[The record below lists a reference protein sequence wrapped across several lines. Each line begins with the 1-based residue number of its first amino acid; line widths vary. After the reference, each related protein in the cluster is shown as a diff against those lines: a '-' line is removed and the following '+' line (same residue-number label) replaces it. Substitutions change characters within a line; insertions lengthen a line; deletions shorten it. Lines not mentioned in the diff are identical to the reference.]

1 MSGPPA
7 SGALWLARP
16 RTDLA
21 TYAAASI
28 PIALILYGDV
38 VRQARLL
45 VLGLLLLGFSITLL
59 RGSELR
65 WVWAAPIPIAVWLT
79 WRTMSAPLADPGGLD
94 CADAASPPAVWRL
107 AQALLALGT
116 LAVLMGIL
124 SVRPAAIWWRR
135 PTVPIARLSVL
146 GFFVAAPLGLLLS
159 AAIARPY
166 FGTFDLNLT
175 DPVALVPGLVFSLSN
190 AIGEEVI
197 YRGAFMA
204 FAGRVIG
211 LRSALVI
218 QASRVRPRPR
228 RGAIH
233 GLAAPGRSERGVRRL
248 RRGAARAQDALAD
261 DADRG
266 PYGDRS
272 PGVRLLR
279 VPESATPLTQRR
291 VRHHAH
297 TTPAG

>member
-7 SGALWLARP
+7 SGALWLDRP

-21 TYAAASI
+21 TYAAASV

-45 VLGLLLLGFSITLL
+45 VLGLLLLGFSIALL

-79 WRTMSAPLADPGGLD
+79 WRTLSAPLADPNGLD
-94 CADAASPPAVWRL
+94 CTDAISPPAVWRL

-116 LAVLMGIL
+116 LAVLMGVL
-124 SVRPAAIWWRR
+124 GAKPSSIWLRR
-135 PTVPIARLSVL
+135 PTAPVARLSVL
-146 GFFVAAPLGLLLS
+146 GFFVAAPLGLLLG

-166 FGTFDLNLT
+166 FGTFDLNVR
-175 DPVALVPGLVFSLSN
+175 DPMVLIPGLVFSLSN
-190 AIGEEVI
+190 AVAEEVI

-211 LRSALVI
+211 LRSALVV
-218 QASRVRPRPR
+218 QAVVFGVAHA
-228 RGAIH
+228 GAH
-233 GLAAPGRSERGVRRL
+233 FMGSPVPVVLAVGLGGYVAGLLVIKTRSLMLPIAVHTAIDLPVYAFFACRN
-248 RRGAARAQDALAD
+248 
-261 DADRG
+261 
-266 PYGDRS
+266 
-272 PGVRLLR
+272 
-279 VPESATPLTQRR
+279 PL
-291 VRHHAH
+291 
-297 TTPAG
+297 PL

>member
-1 MSGPPA
+1 MSRPPA

-79 WRTMSAPLADPGGLD
+79 WRTISAPLADPGGLD
-94 CADAASPPAVWRL
+94 CADATSPPAVWRL
-107 AQALLALGT
+107 AQALLAIGT

-124 SVRPAAIWWRR
+124 RVRPAAIWWRR

-218 QASRVRPRPR
+218 QAIVFGLAHAGAQFMGSPLPVVLSVGFGGYIAGLLVLKTRSLMMPI
-228 RGAIH
+228 AIH
-233 GLAAPGRSERGVRRL
+233 TAIDLPVYAFFACRN
-248 RRGAARAQDALAD
+248 
-261 DADRG
+261 
-266 PYGDRS
+266 
-272 PGVRLLR
+272 
-279 VPESATPLTQRR
+279 PL
-291 VRHHAH
+291 
-297 TTPAG
+297 PL

>member
-1 MSGPPA
+1 VSGLPA
-7 SGALWLARP
+7 SGVLRFARP

-21 TYAAASI
+21 TSVAAFA

-45 VLGLLLLGFSITLL
+45 VLGLLLLGFSVALL
-59 RGSELR
+59 RRSELR

-79 WRTMSAPLADPGGLD
+79 WRTLSAPLAHPGGLD

-116 LAVLMGIL
+116 LAVLMSIL
-124 SVRPAAIWWRR
+124 HVRPSAIWWRR

-166 FGTFDLNLT
+166 FRTFDLNLT
-175 DPVALVPGLVFSLSN
+175 DPMALVPGLIFSLSN
-190 AIGEEVI
+190 AISEEVI

-211 LRSALVI
+211 LRWALVI
-218 QASRVRPRPR
+218 QAVVF
-228 RGAIH
+228 
-233 GLAAPGRSERGVRRL
+233 GLAHAGAHFLGSPLLVVLGVGFGGYVCGLLVIKTRSLMLPIAVHTAIDLPVYAFFACRN
-248 RRGAARAQDALAD
+248 
-261 DADRG
+261 
-266 PYGDRS
+266 
-272 PGVRLLR
+272 
-279 VPESATPLTQRR
+279 PL
-291 VRHHAH
+291 
-297 TTPAG
+297 PL

>member
-21 TYAAASI
+21 TYAAAFV

-166 FGTFDLNLT
+166 FGTFDLKLT

-190 AIGEEVI
+190 AIAEEVI

-204 FAGRVIG
+204 FAGRIIG
-211 LRSALVI
+211 LRNALVI
-218 QASRVRPRPR
+218 QAVVF
-228 RGAIH
+228 
-233 GLAAPGRSERGVRRL
+233 GLAHAGAHFMGSPLPVVLSVGFGGYIAGLLVLKTRSLMMPIAVHTAIDLPVYAFFACRN
-248 RRGAARAQDALAD
+248 
-261 DADRG
+261 
-266 PYGDRS
+266 
-272 PGVRLLR
+272 
-279 VPESATPLTQRR
+279 PL
-291 VRHHAH
+291 
-297 TTPAG
+297 PL

>member
-21 TYAAASI
+21 TYAAASV

-45 VLGLLLLGFSITLL
+45 VFGLLLLGFSIALL

-65 WVWAAPIPIAVWLT
+65 WVWAAPIPIAVWLA
-79 WRTMSAPLADPGGLD
+79 WRTLSSPLAHPGGLD

-124 SVRPAAIWWRR
+124 RVRPAAIWWRR

-175 DPVALVPGLVFSLSN
+175 DPMALVPGLIFSLSN

-218 QASRVRPRPR
+218 QAVVF
-228 RGAIH
+228 
-233 GLAAPGRSERGVRRL
+233 GLAHAGAHFMGSPLPVVLSVGIGGYIAGLLVLKTRSLMMPIAVHTAIDLPVYAFFACRN
-248 RRGAARAQDALAD
+248 
-261 DADRG
+261 
-266 PYGDRS
+266 
-272 PGVRLLR
+272 
-279 VPESATPLTQRR
+279 PL
-291 VRHHAH
+291 
-297 TTPAG
+297 PL

>member
-1 MSGPPA
+1 VSGPPA

-21 TYAAASI
+21 TYAAASV
-28 PIALILYGDV
+28 PITLILYGDV

-45 VLGLLLLGFSITLL
+45 VLGLLLLGFSIALL

-79 WRTMSAPLADPGGLD
+79 WRTLSAPLADPGGLD

-116 LAVLMGIL
+116 LGVLMGIL
-124 SVRPAAIWWRR
+124 RVRPAAIWWRR

-166 FGTFDLNLT
+166 FGTFDLNLR
-175 DPVALVPGLVFSLSN
+175 DPVALVPGLIFSLSN

-218 QASRVRPRPR
+218 QAVVF
-228 RGAIH
+228 
-233 GLAAPGRSERGVRRL
+233 GLAHAGAHFMGSPLPVVLSVGFGGYIAGLLTLKTRSLMMPIAVHTAIDLPVYAFFACRN
-248 RRGAARAQDALAD
+248 
-261 DADRG
+261 
-266 PYGDRS
+266 
-272 PGVRLLR
+272 
-279 VPESATPLTQRR
+279 PL
-291 VRHHAH
+291 
-297 TTPAG
+297 PL

>member
-21 TYAAASI
+21 TYAAASV

-79 WRTMSAPLADPGGLD
+79 WRTLSAPLADPGGLD

-124 SVRPAAIWWRR
+124 RVRPAAIWWRR

-175 DPVALVPGLVFSLSN
+175 DPMALVPGLIFSLSN

-218 QASRVRPRPR
+218 QAVVF
-228 RGAIH
+228 
-233 GLAAPGRSERGVRRL
+233 GLAHAGAHFMGSPLPVVLSVGFGGYIAGLLVLKTRSLMMPIAVHTAIDLPVYAFFACRN
-248 RRGAARAQDALAD
+248 
-261 DADRG
+261 
-266 PYGDRS
+266 
-272 PGVRLLR
+272 
-279 VPESATPLTQRR
+279 PL
-291 VRHHAH
+291 
-297 TTPAG
+297 PL

>member
-1 MSGPPA
+1 VSGPPA

-21 TYAAASI
+21 TYAAASV

-45 VLGLLLLGFSITLL
+45 VLGLLLLGFSIALL

-79 WRTMSAPLADPGGLD
+79 WRTLSAPLADPGGLD

-116 LAVLMGIL
+116 LGVLMGIL
-124 SVRPAAIWWRR
+124 RVRPAAIWWRR

-166 FGTFDLNLT
+166 FGTFDLNLR
-175 DPVALVPGLVFSLSN
+175 DPVALVPGLIFSLSN

-218 QASRVRPRPR
+218 QAVVF
-228 RGAIH
+228 
-233 GLAAPGRSERGVRRL
+233 GLAHAGAHFMGSPLPVVLSVGFGGYIAGLLTLKTRSLMMPIAVHTAIDLPVYAFFACRN
-248 RRGAARAQDALAD
+248 
-261 DADRG
+261 
-266 PYGDRS
+266 
-272 PGVRLLR
+272 
-279 VPESATPLTQRR
+279 PL
-291 VRHHAH
+291 
-297 TTPAG
+297 PL